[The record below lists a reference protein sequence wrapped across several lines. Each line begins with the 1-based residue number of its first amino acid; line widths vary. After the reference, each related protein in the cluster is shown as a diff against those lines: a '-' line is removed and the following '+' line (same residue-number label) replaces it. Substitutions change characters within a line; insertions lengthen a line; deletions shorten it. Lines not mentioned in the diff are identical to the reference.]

1 MNLGDKLRQLR
12 HDRGL
17 TQPGLAEAMG
27 IEQSYL
33 SKLENDK
40 SVPSGAMLQRIL
52 DVFGID
58 VAGLV
63 DDLDEG
69 VRNQLR
75 QIPEVAAYLNGRR
88 RRSFELRRR
97 WIVVSGLLVSFG
109 AGLAFAGA
117 SGLFYADFVYQ
128 YRSDG
133 VVLEGEP
140 REVFR
145 NPHLGVS
152 SAATADEINA
162 AVDRIRSRIDEVF
175 WPSTEFLGTM
185 FNMPVDGGSRT
196 WYLENEVEI
205 DPWQNKAVTFAGIVL
220 LVAGAIGLAYRNAAY
235 DGRR

>member
-40 SVPSGAMLQRIL
+40 SVPSGEMLQRIL

-63 DDLDEG
+63 DDLDQG

-75 QIPEVAAYLNGRR
+75 QIPEVAEYLNGRR

-97 WIVVSGLLVSFG
+97 WIVVSGLLVSLG

-117 SGLFYADFVYQ
+117 SGLFFADFIYQ
-128 YRSDG
+128 YKSDG

-140 REVFR
+140 KEVFR

-152 SAATADEINA
+152 GGVSADEITA
-162 AVDRIRSRIDEVF
+162 AVDNIRSRIDEEF
-175 WPSTEFLGTM
+175 WQSSAFRGTVL
-185 FNMPVDGGSRT
+185 NLPVDGGSRT
-196 WYLENEVEI
+196 WYLEDEIQI
-205 DPWQNKAVTFAGIVL
+205 DPWQNKAVVFAGIVL
-220 LVAGAIGLAYRNAAY
+220 LVAGAIGLAYRNVAY
-235 DGRR
+235 DGNR